1 MGRKSTLKT
10 GHRRNRNKKIRNKKR
25 RVYNFATSWDP
36 MFPNIGKA
44 IFKNLQ
50 KY

>member
-1 MGRKSTLKT
+1 MGRKSTLKPEN
-10 GHRRNRNKKIRNKKR
+10 RRNRNRNRNRNKKR
-25 RVYNFATSWDP
+25 RVYNFVTPWDP

-44 IFKNLQ
+44 IKNLP